1 MVELVGSGNERKLR
15 FVCLFS
21 DLLVCAKL
29 KQALPG
35 ACAARGSGGAPSPPT
50 GLANLRAAADASD
63 VFEVKWFMPIKE
75 IVLYKP
81 VDKESASLSPTE
93 LLYCI

>member
-35 ACAARGSGGAPSPPT
+35 AGAARGGGGSPSPPT
-50 GLANLRAAADASD
+50 GLANLRAAAADASD
-63 VFEVKWFMPIKE
+63 LFEVKWFIPIKE
-75 IVLYKP
+75 IVHYKP
-81 VDKESASLSPTE
+81 VDKESASL
-93 LLYCI
+93 LLRIHSI